1 MSNVPPKEIL
11 ERVIPI
17 ARAAAE
23 RIRAVYAGAFTVDFK
38 GKNDPVTIA
47 DRDADAII
55 CSALTQAFPEIPIV
69 SEEGD
74 ASAFDAR
81 HGSERV
87 WFVDPL
93 DGTRDFVERNGEFA
107 VMIGL
112 AEAGRA
118 VLGVIDCPA
127 SHRCFVGAEGLG
139 AFEFKD
145 DTWYPIHVSNIDV
158 HEHAR
163 LVVSRSRP
171 SPVLAE
177 HAKSLGI
184 TRIASLGSAGLK
196 ALRVACGEADIY
208 AHLGV
213 AGFRWDT
220 CAPEAIVVAAGGRV
234 TTSRGDPIDYRAKS
248 LENTEGILI
257 TNGVLHAAFLEA
269 LSSKK
274 STC

>member
-1 MSNVPPKEIL
+1 MGPGGMSPKEML

-23 RIRAVYAGAFTVDFK
+23 RIRAVYAGEFAVEYKAKD
-38 GKNDPVTIA
+38 DPVTIA
-47 DRDADAII
+47 DREADAII
-55 CSALTQAFPEIPIV
+55 VEGLTRAFPGIPIV

-74 ASAFDAR
+74 ASTFDAR
-81 HGSERV
+81 HGSDQV

-112 AEAGRA
+112 ADKGRA

-127 SHRCFVGAEGLG
+127 SNRCYVGAEGLG

-145 DTWYPIHVSNIDV
+145 ETWYPIHVSDLAQV
-158 HEHAR
+158 EHAR
-163 LVVSRSRP
+163 LVVSRQRP

-177 HAKSLGI
+177 RAKRLGI

-196 ALRVACGEADIY
+196 ALRVANGEADIY
-208 AHLGV
+208 AHLGT
-213 AGFRWDT
+213 AGWRWDA
-220 CAPEAIVVAAGGRV
+220 CAPEAIVVAAGGKV
-234 TTSRGDPIDYRAKS
+234 TTSLGAPIDYRASS
-248 LENTEGILI
+248 LENSEGILV
-257 TNGVLHAAFLEA
+257 TNGLLHAAFLDTI
-269 LSSKK
+269 LQKD
-274 STC
+274 

>member
-1 MSNVPPKEIL
+1 MSDRTPKEIL
-11 ERVIPI
+11 ECVIPI
-17 ARAAAE
+17 ARAAAD
-23 RIRAVYAGAFTVDFK
+23 RIRAVYAGAFTVEFK
-38 GKNDPVTIA
+38 GKDDPVTLA

-55 CSALTQAFPEIPIV
+55 CDALRKAFPDIPIV

-74 ASAFDAR
+74 ASTFDAR

-112 AEAGRA
+112 AEQGRA

-127 SHRCFVGAEGLG
+127 SNRCYVGAEGVG

-145 DTWYPIHVSNIDV
+145 DTWYPIHVSDLDLL
-158 HEHAR
+158 EHAR

-184 TRIASLGSAGLK
+184 TRVASLGSAGLK

-208 AHLGV
+208 AHLGS
-213 AGFRWDT
+213 AGFRWDA
-220 CAPEAIVVAAGGRV
+220 CAPEAIVVAAGGKV
-234 TTSRGDPIDYRAKS
+234 TTSRGEPIDYRAKS
-248 LENTEGILI
+248 LENTEGILV

-269 LSSKK
+269 IYDRA
-274 STC
+274 

>member
-1 MSNVPPKEIL
+1 MSNETPKEIL

-17 ARAAAE
+17 ARAAAD
-23 RIRAVYAGAFTVDFK
+23 RIRAVYASAFTVDFK
-38 GKNDPVTIA
+38 GKDDPVTIA

-55 CSALTQAFPEIPIV
+55 CTALTQAFPEIPIV

-74 ASAFDAR
+74 AAMFDAR
-81 HGSERV
+81 HGAERV

-93 DGTRDFVERNGEFA
+93 DGTREFVDRNGEFA

-118 VLGVIDCPA
+118 VLGIIDCPA
-127 SHRCFVGAEGLG
+127 SNRCFVGAEGLG

-145 DTWYPIHVSNIDV
+145 DTWYPIHVSKLDLV
-158 HEHAR
+158 EHAR

-171 SPVLAE
+171 SPELAE
-177 HAKSLGI
+177 RAKSLGI

-196 ALRVACGEADIY
+196 GLRVASGEADIY
-208 AHLGV
+208 AHLGT
-213 AGFRWDT
+213 AGFRWDA
-220 CAPEAIVVAAGGRV
+220 CAPEAIVVAAGGKV
-234 TTSRGDPIDYRAKS
+234 TTARGEPIDYRAKS
-248 LENTEGILI
+248 LANSEGILV

-269 LSSKK
+269 LS
-274 STC
+274 TL